1 MKKIYPAKDC
11 LSERLNY
18 DICSPFYL
26 PSLMGVTKKMLDIFL
41 SCDPRQSFP
50 EKLFKKGPAPQHWNL
65 YIEI

>member
-26 PSLMGVTKKMLDIFL
+26 PSLMGVTKKMLDIYTL
-41 SCDPRQSFP
+41 
-50 EKLFKKGPAPQHWNL
+50 KYY
-65 YIEI
+65 YIKQTARH